1 MSGTVYGIGVGPGDP
16 ELITLKGAR
25 LLSACPVIAYPAPET
40 GDSLA
45 RRIAAPHIPGDA
57 TEIIIRTPMS
67 TDRFPAEEVYDRA
80 ALTIGEHLAAGR
92 DVAVLCEGDPFFYG
106 SFMYLFARLAEQW
119 PVEVVPGVSSL
130 MACAATLG
138 APLAARNDV
147 LTVLPA
153 PLDDAILSDR
163 LAGCDAAAIIKVGR
177 HFGRV
182 RALLNTLGLAEHA
195 RYMHR
200 VNHHFGAALG
210 LDVENDA
217 GVGVVGVGGT
227 DLGLGDRTLAHGR
240 GSSRTRECHEG
251 MLPLLG
257 HQPSVRLPPSTRG
270 HELCV
275 RVGGKIGHVAQ
286 RGSHLLLRRPLPRAG
301 RRLVGCAP
309 QQRHDEDG
317 AAPHTVAVERQ
328 RVILQELGV
337 VLGGLAHDRL

>member
-138 APLAARNDV
+138 APQRRLEGFRQAALDAVTLGAPLAARNDV

-195 RYMHR
+195 RYIERATMSEQR
-200 VNHHFGAALG
+200 VVAL
-210 LDVENDA
+210 DEVDS
-217 GVGVVGVGGT
+217 
-227 DLGLGDRTLAHGR
+227 D
-240 GSSRTRECHEG
+240 
-251 MLPLLG
+251 
-257 HQPSVRLPPSTRG
+257 SVPYFSMILVHTRG
-270 HELCV
+270 T
-275 RVGGKIGHVAQ
+275 AW
-286 RGSHLLLRRPLPRAG
+286 A
-301 RRLVGCAP
+301 
-309 QQRHDEDG
+309 
-317 AAPHTVAVERQ
+317 
-328 RVILQELGV
+328 
-337 VLGGLAHDRL
+337 